1 MTNPMDRREV
11 LGVASLAAAASLLGS
26 GEAEAE
32 AEAEGGN
39 LTVHVLDLYSGTP
52 ASGVKV
58 DLFMREGEQMT
69 AVKSVVTDADGRSGQ
84 LLAGE
89 AFAAGRYLLA
99 LDLYGLFQGRRQD
112 PAGEFLPQT
121 VARVRGHRP
130 DRAAPHTVAMHAVDA
145 GMLGAAGLMG
155 HCHRMHETR
164 IRDSRVPSGRG
175 AMPTISRKRH

>member
-11 LGVASLAAAASLLGS
+11 LGVASLAAAASVLGS
-26 GEAEAE
+26 GEAD

-99 LDLYGLFQGRRQD
+99 LDLSDYFKAADKTL
-112 PAGEFLPQT
+112 PANFFRKLSLEFEVTDATVPHHIPLQCTPWTQACLVLP
-121 VARVRGHRP
+121 G
-130 DRAAPHTVAMHAVDA
+130 
-145 GMLGAAGLMG
+145 
-155 HCHRMHETR
+155 
-164 IRDSRVPSGRG
+164 
-175 AMPTISRKRH
+175 

>member
-26 GEAEAE
+26 GEAEA

-99 LDLYGLFQGRRQD
+99 LDLSDYFKAADKTLPANFFRKLSLEFEVTD
-112 PAGEFLPQT
+112 PTVPHHIPLQCTPWTQACSVLP
-121 VARVRGHRP
+121 G
-130 DRAAPHTVAMHAVDA
+130 
-145 GMLGAAGLMG
+145 
-155 HCHRMHETR
+155 
-164 IRDSRVPSGRG
+164 
-175 AMPTISRKRH
+175 

>member
-11 LGVASLAAAASLLGS
+11 LGLASLAAAASVLGS
-26 GEAEAE
+26 GEADAE
-32 AEAEGGN
+32 EAEGGN

-58 DLFMREGEQMT
+58 DLFMRAGEQMT

-99 LDLYGLFQGRRQD
+99 INLSDYFKAADKTLPANFFRKLSLEFEVTD
-112 PAGEFLPQT
+112 PTVPHHIPLQCTPWTQACSVLP
-121 VARVRGHRP
+121 G
-130 DRAAPHTVAMHAVDA
+130 
-145 GMLGAAGLMG
+145 
-155 HCHRMHETR
+155 
-164 IRDSRVPSGRG
+164 
-175 AMPTISRKRH
+175 